1 VLSETFLE
9 CGRWAYDV
17 LMMVAQVPCFAD
29 EFVDWFDGPALRRI
43 ISAFSI
49 RVIRV
54 LGIDNVGTSAY
65 YIGAR
70 YS

>member
-1 VLSETFLE
+1 
-9 CGRWAYDV
+9 
-17 LMMVAQVPCFAD
+17 MVAQVPCFAD